1 MSYTCKRCHHKPYA
15 QKKALLKH
23 LISKTQECPA
33 TYSDISRDDLYKIVK
48 DPHYLKK
55 LKLEAAK
62 SLNNCVSNVE
72 CHPLQ
77 HKKDYKT
84 ILSTFPYK
92 KYSQREEKE
101 WNLFK
106 IRDLFNHYFKQC
118 IYRGPHYIHVLYNP
132 TQILLFES
140 NDFSELIY
148 EFLESLAEKLY
159 KVETWTNKRK
169 LLESKHRDDLKNK
182 LYDYC
187 EAGLFEQTKKKINIC
202 KYKDFDF
209 SA

>member
-55 LKLEAAK
+55 LNLEAAK
-62 SLNNCVSNVE
+62 SLDTCVSNVE

-169 LLESKHRDDLKNK
+169 LLESEHRDDLKNK

-202 KYKDFDF
+202 KYKDYDF

>member
-23 LISKTQECPA
+23 LISKTECPA
-33 TYSDISRDDLYKIVK
+33 TYSDISRSDLYKIVK

-62 SLNNCVSNVE
+62 SLDNCVSNVE

-92 KYSQREEKE
+92 KYSHWEVKD

-106 IRDLFNHYFKQC
+106 IGDLFNHYFKRC
-118 IYRGPHYIHVLYNP
+118 IYRGPHYIHVLYYPN
-132 TQILLFES
+132 QILLYEPD
-140 NDFSELIY
+140 DFSELIY

-159 KVETWTNKRK
+159 KVETWTNRGK
-169 LLESKHRDDLKNK
+169 LLESEYRDNIKKK
-182 LYDYC
+182 LYDHC
-187 EAGLFEQTKKKINIC
+187 EAGLLQTKKNINIC